1 MYRVMIIVSFVL
13 IYIIK
18 RRIDKHNVS
27 LFGQNKDFNDYYFS
41 DSVNQIYQSLLLH
54 LR

>member
-1 MYRVMIIVSFVL
+1 MYPVMIIVSFVL

-18 RRIDKHNVS
+18 RGIDKQNVS
-27 LFGQNKDFNDYYFS
+27 LFGQNNDFTDYYFS
-41 DSVNQIYQSLLLH
+41 DSVNQIYQALLFY